1 MPPISTNWLIIAAIV
16 VAVIVAVF
24 VAPKTRPDQES

>member
-24 VAPKTRPDQES
+24 VTPKTRPDHES

>member
-16 VAVIVAVF
+16 IGVIVAVF
-24 VAPKTRPDQES
+24 VTPKTRPDQER